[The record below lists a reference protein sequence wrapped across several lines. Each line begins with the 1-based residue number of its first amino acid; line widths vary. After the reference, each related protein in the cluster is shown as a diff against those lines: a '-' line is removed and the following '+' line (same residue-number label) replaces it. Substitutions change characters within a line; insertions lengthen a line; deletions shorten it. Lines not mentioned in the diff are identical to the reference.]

1 MAWEVWAG
9 SRRTG
14 SAAVQKT
21 GFGAAFP
28 QEGGDGR
35 GWNPAAEHLSRVGL
49 RALNSSLGITESS
62 AAGGGGE
69 VVQ

>member
-1 MAWEVWAG
+1 MQEM
-9 SRRTG
+9 
-14 SAAVQKT
+14 

-28 QEGGDGR
+28 LEGGDGR
-35 GWNPAAEHLSRVGL
+35 GWKATAEHLSRVGL
-49 RALNSSLGITESS
+49 GALNSSLGITESS